1 MLSPREQVL
10 YETLQAILFVS
21 LSGLGM
27 YATRYGM
34 EWVKW
39 KVLELAFLLF
49 PFDLAK
55 DPDVVGRLCDLFE
68 VRVLRVR
75 CDGSLARWISKPH

>member
-1 MLSPREQVL
+1 MLSRREHVL

-21 LSGLGM
+21 LGRVGM

-34 EWVKW
+34 EWFKMG
-39 KVLELAFLLF
+39 VLELAFLLF
-49 PFDLAK
+49 PFNLAK

-68 VRVLRVR
+68 VCVLRVR
-75 CDGSLARWISKPH
+75 GDVSLARWTSEPH